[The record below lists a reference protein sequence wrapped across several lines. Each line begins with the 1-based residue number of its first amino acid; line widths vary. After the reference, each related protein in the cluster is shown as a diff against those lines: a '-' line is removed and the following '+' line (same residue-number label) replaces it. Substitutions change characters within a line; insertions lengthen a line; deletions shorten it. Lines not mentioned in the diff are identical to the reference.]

1 MDRPVSASWRCCGG
15 MSGVARIRGRQRVN
29 RGPTP
34 RSPGKCKVRAKTNTS
49 PSGPFRTGATEGRC
63 RKKSN
68 LCRAR
73 CSGRVPGTPRARDA
87 LRTAFLEA
95 RAEVFA
101 RARQKKVDGIWIL
114 EGTGDAQHVTL
125 DRAAHPTD
133 QRVALD
139 PLHQQLQRGI
149 RDTAAEL
156 ATASARLTNTLT
168 WARLPAVAEDLRAA
182 VDCEPAEVAG
192 QLGRLYGLALRLG
205 EFLET
210 DNRVRGDP
218 NAADDPLDH
227 HIHGL
232 LASLVQAEAPWLRE
246 FPTIARWDDQAGKAL
261 VRQSLFQPARELAE
275 IARHERMIGERDAAE
290 LGLLSEAA
298 HPTDFQG
305 QKAGN
310 RAAGHVRN
318 LLIYSGGLLAT
329 LLAGAVS
336 SDLAPGSALAHRI
349 ARSFNA
355 AEAQIEVFVAT
366 MPGDLAQALR
376 GLANAGRDLD
386 GLAPVRRTAEP
397 GDPEPPDD
405 VEAQAREMIL
415 RGLAPPSGWRPFI
428 RTLSFMRTALN
439 SLHPLAG
446 LTALQSLDLDG
457 TQVSDVAPLAGLT
470 ALQTLDLR
478 DTQVSD
484 VAPLAGLTALETLSL
499 IGTQVSDVAP
509 LAALTALETLSL
521 IGTPVSDVAP
531 LAGLTAL
538 LTLDLDGTQVSDV
551 APLAGLTALQTL
563 DLRDTQVSDVAPL
576 AGLTALKSLY
586 LNRTPVSDVAPL
598 ASLTALLRLQLS
610 DGPVRG
616 IALLDHLSDLE
627 IIRGDGPPTRP
638 PGRRRGAAMRPR

>member
-1 MDRPVSASWRCCGG
+1 
-15 MSGVARIRGRQRVN
+15 
-29 RGPTP
+29 
-34 RSPGKCKVRAKTNTS
+34 
-49 PSGPFRTGATEGRC
+49 
-63 RKKSN
+63 
-68 LCRAR
+68 
-73 CSGRVPGTPRARDA
+73 
-87 LRTAFLEA
+87 
-95 RAEVFA
+95 
-101 RARQKKVDGIWIL
+101 
-114 EGTGDAQHVTL
+114 
-125 DRAAHPTD
+125 
-133 QRVALD
+133 
-139 PLHQQLQRGI
+139 
-149 RDTAAEL
+149 
-156 ATASARLTNTLT
+156 
-168 WARLPAVAEDLRAA
+168 
-182 VDCEPAEVAG
+182 
-192 QLGRLYGLALRLG
+192 
-205 EFLET
+205 
-210 DNRVRGDP
+210 
-218 NAADDPLDH
+218 
-227 HIHGL
+227 
-232 LASLVQAEAPWLRE
+232 
-246 FPTIARWDDQAGKAL
+246 
-261 VRQSLFQPARELAE
+261 
-275 IARHERMIGERDAAE
+275 
-290 LGLLSEAA
+290 LLSEAA

-484 VAPLAGLTALETLSL
+484 VAPLAGLTAL
-499 IGTQVSDVAP
+499 
-509 LAALTALETLSL
+509 
-521 IGTPVSDVAP
+521 
-531 LAGLTAL
+531 
-538 LTLDLDGTQVSDV
+538 
-551 APLAGLTALQTL
+551 
-563 DLRDTQVSDVAPL
+563 
-576 AGLTALKSLY
+576 KSLY